1 MFNNKTIL
9 TLSLLAILNASPAYA
24 LSLSDIVDSA
34 KQALTKNSESDE
46 NQNSMVSTSHSYND
60 AVGESRIAIGF
71 SPEGSAQKAILDLIN
86 SAKKEIRLAAYSFTS
101 PEVVKALIQAKHRGV
116 DVKLVVDY
124 KGNMGKSS
132 IAAMNLIV
140 NTGIPI
146 RTIQKYAI
154 HHDKFIIVDRVSV
167 ETGSFNYSRSANS
180 RNSENAIVLYNMP
193 QVASQFLSHWTS
205 RWNDGT
211 PWKSTY

>member
-34 KQALTKNSESDE
+34 KQALTKNSENDE
-46 NQNSMVSTSHSYND
+46 NQNSMVSTSHNYND

-116 DVKLVVDY
+116 DVCSGLIQIDT
-124 KGNMGKSS
+124 S
-132 IAAMNLIV
+132 I
-140 NTGIPI
+140 
-146 RTIQKYAI
+146 
-154 HHDKFIIVDRVSV
+154 
-167 ETGSFNYSRSANS
+167 
-180 RNSENAIVLYNMP
+180 
-193 QVASQFLSHWTS
+193 
-205 RWNDGT
+205 
-211 PWKSTY
+211 